1 MADEGCICKFKRM
14 ALPDVNVSKVGS
26 QQWLREQYGLGV
38 NDIYNAAKAMIEEK

>member
-1 MADEGCICKFKRM
+1 M

-26 QQWLREQYGLGV
+26 QQWLHEQYGLGV

>member
-1 MADEGCICKFKRM
+1 VAEVLADKGCICKFKRM

-38 NDIYNAAKAMIEEK
+38 DDIFNAQKL